1 MNIEFKENL
10 FDPDQDK
17 AKDNQSLFPE
27 EQEKETLLQTRK
39 EKTTAEQKEGW
50 KVLVVDD
57 EEDVHSVTR
66 MALKGFTY
74 KDREIQFLHTYS
86 AKETINV
93 LAEHPDIALIFL
105 DVVMESNN
113 AGLELVKYIRNEMRN
128 HLTQIVLRTG
138 YPGQA
143 PEREV
148 ITGYEI
154 NDYKTKTELTTFKLF
169 TITMASLRAYDSMMH
184 LDNLRQT
191 LEDKVKERTAELEQK
206 NIQIMEMDQMKTRFF
221 ANISHEFRTPLSLIM
236 SPLEEMLMKDN
247 IEEYERNELEMMYR
261 NAIRLLGLINQLL
274 DLSKIDAGSL
284 KIELVDYDIL
294 KVLRMI
300 AKGFVPMAER
310 KKINY
315 SVHIPE
321 GKYQTSFDRDKLE
334 KILANLLSN
343 AFKFTPE
350 KGKVILAI
358 ELTNGK
364 SGKKPVILEILVRD
378 SGRGI
383 SADNLEKIFDRFYQ
397 VSDNHENGKTGT
409 GIGLS
414 LTKEL
419 ITLQYGHIEVES
431 KVNEGSSFSVKLP
444 LGKEHLKENEY
455 IIKDPE
461 EIKKDTLIIKC
472 RIDSDQTPFEKDSGA
487 ITEETT
493 KSVVLIV
500 EDNED
505 VMQHLTQ
512 NLEESFLIK
521 RAVHGKEGLE
531 KAAAFIPDL
540 IISDVMM
547 PEMNGMEMC
556 KKLKSEATT
565 SHIPVILLTARAD
578 VENIIEGLET
588 GADDYI
594 TKPFNIQELIT
605 RSNNLIEQR
614 KKLREKYSVQ
624 VEMEPGKVVVKSADE
639 KFLQHTIEMI
649 EKNMGDCDFDVN
661 NLYPAMNMSR
671 MQLFRKLKALINQS
685 PGELIRSIRLK
696 RAAQLLKQNYGNIA
710 EIAYEV
716 GFNNL
721 SYFAKCFKEK
731 FGVLPSEF
739 VR

>member
-1 MNIEFKENL
+1 
-10 FDPDQDK
+10 
-17 AKDNQSLFPE
+17 
-27 EQEKETLLQTRK
+27 
-39 EKTTAEQKEGW
+39 
-50 KVLVVDD
+50 
-57 EEDVHSVTR
+57 
-66 MALKGFTY
+66 
-74 KDREIQFLHTYS
+74 
-86 AKETINV
+86 
-93 LAEHPDIALIFL
+93 
-105 DVVMESNN
+105 
-113 AGLELVKYIRNEMRN
+113 
-128 HLTQIVLRTG
+128 
-138 YPGQA
+138 
-143 PEREV
+143 
-148 ITGYEI
+148 
-154 NDYKTKTELTTFKLF
+154 
-169 TITMASLRAYDSMMH
+169 
-184 LDNLRQT
+184 
-191 LEDKVKERTAELEQK
+191 
-206 NIQIMEMDQMKTRFF
+206 
-221 ANISHEFRTPLSLIM
+221 
-236 SPLEEMLMKDN
+236 
-247 IEEYERNELEMMYR
+247 
-261 NAIRLLGLINQLL
+261 
-274 DLSKIDAGSL
+274 
-284 KIELVDYDIL
+284 
-294 KVLRMI
+294 
-300 AKGFVPMAER
+300 
-310 KKINY
+310 
-315 SVHIPE
+315 
-321 GKYQTSFDRDKLE
+321 
-334 KILANLLSN
+334 
-343 AFKFTPE
+343 
-350 KGKVILAI
+350 
-358 ELTNGK
+358 
-364 SGKKPVILEILVRD
+364 
-378 SGRGI
+378 
-383 SADNLEKIFDRFYQ
+383 
-397 VSDNHENGKTGT
+397 
-409 GIGLS
+409 
-414 LTKEL
+414 
-419 ITLQYGHIEVES
+419 VES

-521 RAVHGKEGLE
+521 QAVHGKEGLE

-614 KKLREKYSVQ
+614 KKLREKYSAQ